1 MAQFGPSMDFLLI
14 YQVLVIVFILK
25 IYFQFI
31 YSNLSQLWT
40 GPQFQR
46 NPGAIPQLIPRL
58 RALLL
63 WTAGLFRV
71 NARSLTQSYKAEGVS
86 RDPSRWIRYG
96 RARLNHYSCEPVRNR
111 IRWIRIKR

>member
-40 GPQFQR
+40 RPQFLES
-46 NPGAIPQLIPRL
+46 PGAS
-58 RALLL
+58 
-63 WTAGLFRV
+63 G
-71 NARSLTQSYKAEGVS
+71 
-86 RDPSRWIRYG
+86 
-96 RARLNHYSCEPVRNR
+96 
-111 IRWIRIKR
+111 

>member
-40 GPQFQR
+40 RPQFLEC
-46 NPGAIPQLIPRL
+46 PGANTEEFLRL
-58 RALLL
+58 SALCIG
-63 WTAGLFRV
+63 WRV
-71 NARSLTQSYKAEGVS
+71 DL
-86 RDPSRWIRYG
+86 
-96 RARLNHYSCEPVRNR
+96 
-111 IRWIRIKR
+111 